1 MFFLYLSC
9 IEIALIFLL
18 NIPQDIFKKYIG
30 VSIIINGLV
39 MMMSSSLLLQDI
51 LFLECLCFFLLYTLE
66 RRITEIIFYLSFLLV
81 VKDIIAIFPFY
92 TFISLLIYIIV
103 ISLLVYIKQRYPI
116 DNKNIYWNLLMM
128 ISMSTLCIYHI
139 LYYDFLEILG
149 VNRHL
154 IILTTLVITIVISYY
169 MFFKYTKLNHEQQ
182 LLNQAVNY
190 FKNDQQNYAYL
201 EKKNNE
207 LYKLKHDLKYD
218 YLQMK
223 QAIKEKEFETINQI
237 VDQKIAVL
245 NQEEMIIISGNKLFD
260 SFMNMKLEQL
270 KLEHITPTII
280 VSIQDVSFIED
291 EHLNIIINYLFDIA
305 MSCIQNNELEIKVIQ
320 DECAFEITMF
330 INQGIENID
339 RVKYDTLKLIL
350 KRYQGSIKIIHENQN
365 INISLLIPVS
375 R

>member
-39 MMMSSSLLLQDI
+39 MMMGSSLLLQDI
-51 LFLECLCFFLLYTLE
+51 LFLECLCFFLLYTLD

-92 TFISLLIYIIV
+92 TFISLLIYIII

-116 DNKNIYWNLLMM
+116 DNQNIYWNLLMM

-190 FKNDQQNYAYL
+190 FKNDQQNYSYL
-201 EKKNNE
+201 EKNNNE

-305 MSCIQNNELEIKVIQ
+305 MNCIQNNELEIKVIQ

-350 KRYQGSIKIIHENQN
+350 KSYQGSIKIIHENQN
-365 INISLLIPVS
+365 ITISLLIPVS